1 MALGYGP
8 LRSFALQCKACNAR
22 GGRVV
27 SEGEGAGRVRA
38 AGAETTAKYTRK
50 NSAVIFNS

>member
-8 LRSFALQCKACNAR
+8 LRSFALQSVQRERGKSGER
-22 GGRVV
+22 GG
-27 SEGEGAGRVRA
+27 GGGRVRA